1 MSKEAQAAAEEYQ
14 NAVLGLVGYTTEPP
28 GWDEAFLAGV
38 TWTLAQHPDVLK
50 LVETLGR
57 IRTTRQRH
65 AATNDR
71 MRLDI
76 IESMAESALAA
87 FRDGKGEK

>member
-1 MSKEAQAAAEEYQ
+1 VSKEAQAAAEEYQ

-38 TWTLAQHPDVLK
+38 TWTLAQHPKVLA
-50 LVETLGR
+50 LLETLTC
-57 IRTTRQRH
+57 IRDNRMH
-65 AATNDR
+65 DSHVSKLAT
-71 MRLDI
+71 
-76 IESMAESALAA
+76 EALAA